1 VLQLRADVEMHARRA
16 NTDQAVEGGAYTLI
30 PIVMILVEGGPSS
43 IQTICEAL
51 DSHTP
56 VVVVKVRQT

>member
-1 VLQLRADVEMHARRA
+1 MHARRT
-16 NTDQAVEGGAYTLI
+16 NIEQTNEGSVYTSI
-30 PIVMILVEGGPSS
+30 PIVMVLVEGGPSS

-56 VVVVKVRQT
+56 VVVVKVRRII